1 MNMIGLWNT
10 LIQQLN
16 GSVIIL
22 AILLI
27 AVLIITFKSGSW
39 ISSLQEWKKN
49 VDKHDKKIDDLQKMS
64 AKIDVIYQRVIPNF
78 PIKSQSPIS
87 LTESGREIMKEIHA
101 EKIFERILPTIQDE
115 FKKEFSEKNA
125 YDIQT
130 RAMAYAEENIESKLT
145 SEEIIKVKNAAF
157 TRGLMKDD
165 ILAIFGLL
173 LRDKTLKDFNIP
185 VSDIDK
191 HAPE

>member
-1 MNMIGLWNT
+1 MNMMGLWNT

-64 AKIDVIYQRVIPNF
+64 AKIDIIYQRVIPNF

-173 LRDKTLKDFNIP
+173 LRDKTLEDFNIP
-185 VSDIDK
+185 VSDVDK